1 MCIDILSWVVRTCL
15 IAPIKL
21 GKEAG
26 GESGE
31 NDGGEA
37 SRHVS
42 PHVSSLARRHATRVQ
57 HNGLRSGHKISMDT
71 YPWIHTWKITKADNA

>member
-31 NDGGEA
+31 NDGAEA

-42 PHVSSLARRHATRVQ
+42 SHVSRRHGTRVRD
-57 HNGLRSGHKISMDT
+57 NGLRSGHKISMDT
-71 YPWIHTWKITKADNA
+71 HPWIHTDTVCLENNKS